1 MDGSDWSTLKFQTIC
16 WELTRRAGIQLVYIK
31 KEWAKRLFANSSREQ
46 RRMHTKPSQ
55 ITDATPGLDLREA
68 TCAKKSLPRSAR
80 RKTSKRPSAIFDLRR
95 KYTVF
100 RAPSYA
106 ANTKEEPQ
114 PLFANSSRERR
125 RNVPK
130 RSQLSHAVPH
140 INIRW

>member
-1 MDGSDWSTLKFQTIC
+1 MSQADQLAYA
-16 WELTRRAGIQLVYIK
+16 EHAERPARRAGLSASIYIK
-31 KEWAKRLFANSSREQ
+31 RDWAERLFAKSSREQ
-46 RRMHTKPSQ
+46 RGNDTKLSQ
-55 ITDATPGLDLREA
+55 ITDATPGLNLRRA
-68 TCAKKSLPRSAR
+68 TCAKRHLPRSAR
-80 RKTSKRPSAIFDLRR
+80 RKTSKRPLAILDLRR

-100 RAPSYA
+100 RARSYA